1 MTQGI
6 PDMTRISEGDLNQ
19 DISDMEFMEGYEEW
33 SADAAKAQKGERVC
47 RELINGE
54 KHLMVEILPCVFS
67 AEIKG
72 YVVLIQTIS

>member
-1 MTQGI
+1 MA
-6 PDMTRISEGDLNQ
+6 
-19 DISDMEFMEGYEEW
+19 FMEGYEEW

-54 KHLMVEILPCVFS
+54 KHLVVEILPCIFS
-67 AEIKG
+67 TEMKG